1 MSRNPSHNAA
11 VTTETTAA
19 AQLVSKSSTRD
30 LLRLYGA
37 ILSELVRRQVIR
49 SRNAP
54 AGEYAE
60 YLAMVVYDGVLAPLS
75 TKSSDLRA
83 QDGRL
88 VQVKSRVVVSGQS
101 GNFSFFRSWA
111 FDVCAFVKFDSET
124 YDVIS
129 AIEVP
134 IEAVRA
140 LSTVSAHVNGSRIR
154 LRENLFKL
162 EGAIDRTADF
172 RRAQNAMT

>member
-1 MSRNPSHNAA
+1 MSRNTSHNAA
-11 VTTETTAA
+11 VTTDTTAA

-54 AGEYAE
+54 AGDYAE
-60 YLAMVVYDGVLAPLS
+60 YLAMVAYDGVLAPLS

-111 FDVCAFVKFDSET
+111 FDVCVFIKFDSET

-140 LSTVSAHVNGSRIR
+140 LSRVSAHVNGSRIR
-154 LRENLFKL
+154 LRENLLKL

-172 RRAQNAMT
+172 RRAQNALT

>member
-1 MSRNPSHNAA
+1 
-11 VTTETTAA
+11 V
-19 AQLVSKSSTRD
+19 
-30 LLRLYGA
+30 
-37 ILSELVRRQVIR
+37 
-49 SRNAP
+49 
-54 AGEYAE
+54 
-60 YLAMVVYDGVLAPLS
+60 
-75 TKSSDLRA
+75 
-83 QDGRL
+83 
-88 VQVKSRVVVSGQS
+88 
-101 GNFSFFRSWA
+101 
-111 FDVCAFVKFDSET
+111 FVKFDSET

-140 LSTVSAHVNGSRIR
+140 LSTLSAHVNGSRIR

>member
-1 MSRNPSHNAA
+1 
-11 VTTETTAA
+11 VTTGKTAA
-19 AQLVSKSSTRD
+19 AQLVCKSSTRD

-60 YLAMVVYDGVLAPLS
+60 YLAMIVYDGILAPRS

-88 VQVKSRVVVSGQS
+88 VQVKSRVVVSRPGGRQ
-101 GNFSFFRSWA
+101 
-111 FDVCAFVKFDSET
+111 CA
-124 YDVIS
+124 
-129 AIEVP
+129 A
-134 IEAVRA
+134 
-140 LSTVSAHVNGSRIR
+140 
-154 LRENLFKL
+154 
-162 EGAIDRTADF
+162 
-172 RRAQNAMT
+172 